1 MRPEVDLS
9 TFAAAHRNGVLVID
23 VREPIEYAHGH
34 VPGAVSIPL
43 GSLVTRGRELPRGG
57 VPVHVICAS
66 GNRSLAAAEYL
77 LRIGVD
83 ARSVAG
89 GTAAWLRAGHPVV
102 CGTHTG
108 A

>member
-9 TFAAAHRNGVLVID
+9 TFAAAHRDGVVLID
-23 VREPIEYAHGH
+23 VRGPVEYAHGH
-34 VPGAVSIPL
+34 VPGALSIPL
-43 GSLVTRGRELPRGG
+43 GNLVTRARELPRGG

-77 LRIGVD
+77 LRLGVD

-102 CGTHTG
+102 CGTH
-108 A
+108 ARA

>member
-1 MRPEVDLS
+1 MRPEIDLP
-9 TFAAAHRNGVLVID
+9 TFAAAHRDGALVID
-23 VREPIEYAHGH
+23 VREPAEYAHGH
-34 VPGAVSIPL
+34 VKGAVPIPL
-43 GSLVTRGRELPRGG
+43 GSLAARARELPRG
-57 VPVHVICAS
+57 VPVHVICAG

-77 LRIGVD
+77 LRVGVD

-102 CGTHTG
+102 CGTHSP

>member
-9 TFAAAHRNGVLVID
+9 TFAAAHRDGELVID

-34 VPGAVSIPL
+34 VQGALSVPL
-43 GSLVTRGRELPRGG
+43 GSLATRARELPRG

-77 LRIGVD
+77 LRIGVE

-102 CGTHTG
+102 CGTR
-108 A
+108 ARA